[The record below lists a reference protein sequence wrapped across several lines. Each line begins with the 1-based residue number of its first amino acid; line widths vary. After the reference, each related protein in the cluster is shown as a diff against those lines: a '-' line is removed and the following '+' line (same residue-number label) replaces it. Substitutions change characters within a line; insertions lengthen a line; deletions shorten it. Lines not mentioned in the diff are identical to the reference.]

1 MSSLL
6 SARDLD
12 KSYSEGGRE
21 IVVLRQLSLE
31 VRAAE
36 RLAIVGESGVGKS
49 TLLHILGTLDRPTRG
64 RIIYAGEDLPL
75 NDEAALS
82 LFRNRE
88 IGFVFQFHYLLP
100 DFSALENVML
110 PALIQ
115 GMSPAQAREQAEDLL
130 ESVGLKERMSH
141 RPGKLSGGEQQR
153 VSVARS
159 VILNPK
165 LILADEP
172 TGSLDF
178 RIGQEVHELLFQL
191 NEQRGVAL
199 IIATHNRDF
208 AEKIGRQLELRDG
221 QLFPVTHC
229 PCFSF
234 TRSGE
239 FVRKSTSIIPPK
251 RPCSGQN
258 ETATHYC
265 SNYPVSA
272 LLFFY
277 PFTYIVFSLL
287 GAGKG

>member
-6 SARDLD
+6 SARDID
-12 KSYSEGGRE
+12 KSYSEGGRQ

-31 VRAAE
+31 LNIAE

-49 TLLHILGTLDRPTRG
+49 TLLHILGTLDRPTAG
-64 RIIYAGEDLPL
+64 RIIYSGKELPL
-75 NDEAALS
+75 DDEAALS
-82 LFRNRE
+82 AFRNRE

-115 GMSPAQAREQAEDLL
+115 GLSLAQAREQAEDLL

-159 VILNPK
+159 VILQPK

-178 RIGQEVHELLFQL
+178 RIGQEVHDLLFQL
-191 NEQRGVAL
+191 NEQRGVGL

-229 PCFSF
+229 
-234 TRSGE
+234 R
-239 FVRKSTSIIPPK
+239 
-251 RPCSGQN
+251 
-258 ETATHYC
+258 
-265 SNYPVSA
+265 
-272 LLFFY
+272 
-277 PFTYIVFSLL
+277 
-287 GAGKG
+287 